1 MHTTLCPPPYGR
13 SPLPAVVRRV
23 PAVSVGVAPL
33 VPIELPPSVIPSAS
47 HRLPVLVPLLEPL
60 GSANGTPPFR
70 TRSSGLLRS
79 SSILGRSILRSVKR
93 KRYIR
98 KRRSALRGVKMKRY
112 TCKRRSILG
121 GGSVPGRRAVGG
133 VRKATGMT
141 TVGTKLRTP
150 NRVM

>member
-93 KRYIR
+93 KRY
-98 KRRSALRGVKMKRY
+98 

-133 VRKATGMT
+133 VRKGRRFFGRAPLFLGSARQSD
-141 TVGTKLRTP
+141 G
-150 NRVM
+150 